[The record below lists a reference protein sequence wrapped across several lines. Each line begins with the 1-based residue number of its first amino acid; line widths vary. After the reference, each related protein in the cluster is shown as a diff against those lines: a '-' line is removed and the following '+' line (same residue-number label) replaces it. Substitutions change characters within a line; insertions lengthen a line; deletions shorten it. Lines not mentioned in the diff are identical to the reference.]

1 MLQFDL
7 EDSGPGISLDW
18 LNWNEDPFLQADFS
32 HQEQQGRGLGLHI
45 SHEYVRLMGGELNH
59 SSSPDRGARFC
70 IKVPV
75 ILALSPDHNGH
86 TGNSSLPLS
95 PYDDAYPRAAPSP
108 DLARD
113 LAQLPT
119 DWVNQLEQAALRG
132 ADSSLETLL
141 KQLSDDHTSLSDYL
155 KDATLNFQ
163 FDTIIKLTE
172 EARHESLS

>member
-1 MLQFDL
+1 LHRSESPVLPTDV
-7 EDSGPGISLDW
+7 
-18 LNWNEDPFLQADFS
+18 S
-32 HQEQQGRGLGLHI
+32 HQAQQGRGLGLHI
-45 SHEYVRLMGGELNH
+45 SHAYVRLMGGELTH
-59 SSSPDRGARFC
+59 VSRPDRGAYFR

-75 ILALSPDHNGH
+75 ILALSPDHKGH
-86 TGNSSLPLS
+86 TDAPSLPLS
-95 PYDDAYPRAAPSP
+95 AYDGAYPRAAALS
-108 DLARD
+108 DLAKD
-113 LAQLPT
+113 LAQLPP

-141 KQLSDDHTSLSDYL
+141 KQLSDDHASLSDYL